1 MGHLEVTALSISLGL
16 TGWHKPAVTAEKQ
29 RTCWRTTAEQRK
41 NERPPN
47 EDFSQLERAQLLH
60 PNFDPREQATA
71 HRLITAH
78 PLPEASCRDGFYP
91 SWDNKRRASIDANGR
106 MGLSQLKAAPR
117 SRRQGQKRLRG
128 FWSSRATKA
137 SPPTCLLL
145 PSATSPKAVRP
156 STRRSQGS
164 STGSEAKAHSS
175 REQKEAAGFNSTA
188 LRGPDTTSSTD
199 PKLLAGIHQ
208 QSRLLD
214 DSDQQL
220 LGTAISSC
228 HKMVYKYCLRAS
240 ALSLN

>member
-29 RTCWRTTAEQRK
+29 RSGLCASQQLLFTAHITSRTCWRTTAEQRK

-117 SRRQGQKRLRG
+117 SRRQG
-128 FWSSRATKA
+128 A
-137 SPPTCLLL
+137 
-145 PSATSPKAVRP
+145 
-156 STRRSQGS
+156 
-164 STGSEAKAHSS
+164 
-175 REQKEAAGFNSTA
+175 
-188 LRGPDTTSSTD
+188 
-199 PKLLAGIHQ
+199 
-208 QSRLLD
+208 
-214 DSDQQL
+214 
-220 LGTAISSC
+220 
-228 HKMVYKYCLRAS
+228 
-240 ALSLN
+240 

>member
-1 MGHLEVTALSISLGL
+1 MKRTRGRCYGTPGGDSAE
-16 TGWHKPAVTAEKQ
+16 HKPRLDRLAQTCCYGWEAKVRSVCFPKQLLFTAHITS

-117 SRRQGQKRLRG
+117 SRRQG
-128 FWSSRATKA
+128 A
-137 SPPTCLLL
+137 
-145 PSATSPKAVRP
+145 
-156 STRRSQGS
+156 
-164 STGSEAKAHSS
+164 
-175 REQKEAAGFNSTA
+175 
-188 LRGPDTTSSTD
+188 
-199 PKLLAGIHQ
+199 
-208 QSRLLD
+208 
-214 DSDQQL
+214 
-220 LGTAISSC
+220 
-228 HKMVYKYCLRAS
+228 
-240 ALSLN
+240 